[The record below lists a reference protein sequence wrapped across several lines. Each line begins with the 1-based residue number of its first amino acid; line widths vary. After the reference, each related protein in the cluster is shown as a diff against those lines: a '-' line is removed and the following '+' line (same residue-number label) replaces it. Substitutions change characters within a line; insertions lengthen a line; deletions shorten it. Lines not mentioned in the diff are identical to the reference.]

1 MANFHSNNSN
11 KKVTFAECIST
22 IREYEYDKTEDV
34 CIKKGNQWQET
45 IDLTCREFN
54 RPISQGGCGSDW
66 SILECK
72 LSQLEEPC
80 WCMIGQLWRRLHS
93 NSKRWEEDSDDSDK
107 DNDSDSDSD
116 SDDSDKDNDSDNND
130 SDISGSDI
138 SDSDSNDSDISDS
151 DSNDSDSND
160 SDKDNKNSL

>member
-1 MANFHSNNSN
+1 MANFHSNSPN

-34 CIKKGNQWQET
+34 CIKKGNQWKET

-54 RPISQGGCGSDW
+54 RPISQGGCGGDW

-72 LSQLEEPC
+72 LSQLEEPY
-80 WCMIGQLWRRLHS
+80 WCIIGQLWRRLHS
-93 NSKRWEEDSDDSDK
+93 NSKRREEDSDSDK
-107 DNDSDSDSD
+107 DLDSD
-116 SDDSDKDNDSDNND
+116 SDDSDISDSDISD

-138 SDSDSNDSDISDS
+138 SDSD
-151 DSNDSDSND
+151 
-160 SDKDNKNSL
+160 KDNKNSL